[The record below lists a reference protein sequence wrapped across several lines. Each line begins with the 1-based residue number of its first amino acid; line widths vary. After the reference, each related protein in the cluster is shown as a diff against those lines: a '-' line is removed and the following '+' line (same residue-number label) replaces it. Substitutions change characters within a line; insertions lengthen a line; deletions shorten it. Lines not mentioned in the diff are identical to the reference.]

1 MILVINFYFFYL
13 FELFVFVF
21 IMSVYSRHNVMDVL
35 GFSLSWNLYESMILD
50 PNLLCRRKMVDM
62 TEIIINKIILLVL
75 KVKQQSFLRQFH
87 YMHEF
92 LSIFSKPDQTLNWKS
107 YRFMVHWSNQ

>member
-1 MILVINFYFFYL
+1 MILVINFYFLFYFFYF
-13 FELFVFVF
+13 FELFVFDF

-35 GFSLSWNLYESMILD
+35 GFYLSWNLYESMTLD

-62 TEIIINKIILLVL
+62 IEIIINKIILLVL

-92 LSIFSKPDQTLNWKS
+92 LSMFTKSNRTLNRKN
-107 YRFMVHWSNQ
+107 Y